1 MKLFFFA
8 GGSIVYALL
17 VVFVGKFF
25 GMTSNPPN
33 PIREKQSATSNVRRS
48 A

>member
-17 VVFVGKFF
+17 VVVVGKFL

-33 PIREKQSATSNVRRS
+33 PIEEKQRATRNIHRG